1 MAHQQFMH
9 VLLLILQNYDQSVRA
24 ELHRCRQLL
33 DRIVIQI
40 AGLLNDQRTACN
52 PGYGRCNVLLIE
64 IRRINLRHLDH
75 LAAAVLSDRL
85 CKVHCKR
92 RLSRA
97 MCTENEDISRL
108 GSTVTSLG
116 FCLNDRIC
124 NLILQL
130 RNLRKASKQT
140 AQMLRN
146 RQIVAVFIRCVIIL
160 ILCVILFIC
169 RSIFCLIRP
178 GIFVIAVICIRFLF

>member
-24 ELHRCRQLL
+24 ELHRCRQLF

-40 AGLLNDQRTACN
+40 AGLLNDQCAACN
-52 PGYGRCNVLLIE
+52 PGHGRRNILLIK

-75 LAAAVLSDRL
+75 LAAAVLCDRF
-85 CKVHCKR
+85 CKVHCKC

-97 MCTENEDISRL
+97 MCTENEDISCL

-116 FCLNDRIC
+116 FCLNDCIG

-146 RQIVAVFIRCVIIL
+146 RQIVTVFIRCVIIL
-160 ILCVILFIC
+160 ILCVIFFIC
-169 RSIFCLIRP
+169 RSIFCLIRS